1 MMTAVLSVLIFV
13 SIVWVVGAWHFIEMS
28 LSGISFF
35 DAGIL
40 NIILYGLFICIPLF
54 LIWWMF
60 STACQSLYNR
70 RTFVQMKTLFAQ
82 MKKNQEYSDLLARI
96 MLGSEQDNRNA
107 FEMSRFDLLLSDL
120 NELLSDFISR
130 QRMAS
135 EDQIEYLWTK
145 VQNGGKWSFG
155 KVIIENYNRQPNFRQ
170 KVLVNVLAD
179 NVLAG
184 TVLEFCARYQK
195 IIGLLEKYDKEK
207 VFLDM
212 LETGVMGKVF
222 AIMAPISSEIQRAR
236 DGSYG
241 QSQTIQPQPQPQ
253 TQPQHDLRQPEHDS
267 PKARFDEKV
276 NTADEETKKD
286 SFSLALER
294 SFGSEPSLETA
305 ENKKADDVPS
315 FLSNPESLSETQK
328 TLDALKKEWQT
339 AGAAAEQK
347 DKVDDLTYPFGGW
360 ADVQNYKK

>member
-1 MMTAVLSVLIFV
+1 MMTAVLSVLIFM

-60 STACQSLYNR
+60 STACQTLYNR

-222 AIMAPISSEIQRAR
+222 AIMAPISSEIQRSR
-236 DGSYG
+236 DGSCG
-241 QSQTIQPQPQPQ
+241 QPQAMQPQLQPQSQLQSQP
-253 TQPQHDLRQPEHDS
+253 DLRNQEYNN
-267 PKARFDEKV
+267 PKPIV
-276 NTADEETKKD
+276 ADEETKKD

-305 ENKKADDVPS
+305 ERKKTDNVPS

>member
-1 MMTAVLSVLIFV
+1 MTAVLSVLIFV

-40 NIILYGLFICIPLF
+40 NIILYGLFVCIPLF

-60 STACQSLYNR
+60 STACQTIYNR
-70 RTFVQMKTLFAQ
+70 RTFGQMKTLFAQ

-96 MLGSEQDNRNA
+96 MLGSEQDNRSA

-135 EDQIEYLWTK
+135 EEQIEYLWTK

-184 TVLEFCARYQK
+184 VVLEFCARYQK

-222 AIMAPISSEIQRAR
+222 AIMTPISCEIQRSR
-236 DGSYG
+236 DGGYG
-241 QSQTIQPQPQPQ
+241 QSQIEQPQPQPQ
-253 TQPQHDLRQPEHDS
+253 SDLRQPEYNGL
-267 PKARFDEKV
+267 KEKTDEKASV
-276 NTADEETKKD
+276 SDEEIKKD

-294 SFGSEPSLETA
+294 SFGSEPFLETA
-305 ENKKADDVPS
+305 ENKKTDDVPS
-315 FLSNPESLSETQK
+315 FLGRSDSLSETQK
-328 TLDALKKEWQT
+328 TLDVLKKEWQT
-339 AGAAAEQK
+339 AGATAAQK

>member
-1 MMTAVLSVLIFV
+1 MMAAILSGMIFL
-13 SIVWVVGAWHFIEMS
+13 SILWGVGAWHFINMS
-28 LSGISFF
+28 LGGMSFF

-54 LIWWMF
+54 LGWWIF
-60 STACQSLYNR
+60 SSACQTIYNR
-70 RTFVQMKTLFAQ
+70 RTSVQMRKLFAQ

-107 FEMSRFDLLLSDL
+107 FELSRFDLLLSDL
-120 NELLSDFISR
+120 NELLSDFIAR

-135 EDQIEYLWTK
+135 EEQIEYLWTK

-222 AIMAPISSEIQRAR
+222 AIMAPISSEVTRSR
-236 DGSYG
+236 ESSY
-241 QSQTIQPQPQPQ
+241 SQPKVVKMQPQ
-253 TQPQHDLRQPEHDS
+253 TSEPEQTQI
-267 PKARFDEKV
+267 KTDEKLLSV
-276 NTADEETKKD
+276 PSGDVEKD

-294 SFGSEPSLETA
+294 SFGSEPSLVKTSS
-305 ENKKADDVPS
+305 KKTDDVPS
-315 FLSNPESLSETQK
+315 FLSNPDNVSETQK
-328 TLDALKKEWQT
+328 TLDALKKEWQD
-339 AGAAAEQK
+339 AGASAAQK
-347 DKVDDLTYPFGGW
+347 DKMDDLTYPFGSW
-360 ADVQNYKK
+360 TDAQNYKN

>member
-13 SIVWVVGAWHFIEMS
+13 SIVWVVGAWYFIEMS

-60 STACQSLYNR
+60 STACQTLYNR

-222 AIMAPISSEIQRAR
+222 AIMAPISSEIQHSRE
-236 DGSYG
+236 GSYG
-241 QSQTIQPQPQPQ
+241 QPQAMQPQLQPQ
-253 TQPQHDLRQPEHDS
+253 SQLQSQPDLRRQEYNN
-267 PKARFDEKV
+267 PKPIV
-276 NTADEETKKD
+276 ADEETKKD

-305 ENKKADDVPS
+305 ESKKTDNVPS